1 MFDKL
6 LEVLHGRKVS
16 AQPVTAPLRWIVL
29 DTETSGLSLWKDHL
43 ISIAAVAVVS
53 EPGFRRAR
61 IVLADRFEVIL
72 HQARPTRRKDNILI
86 HHIGVDAQRTGQ
98 DPVESL
104 GRFAVWMGDAPVFAF
119 HAPFDR
125 AMIARAFKSQDLPAM
140 RNTWVDVAAMA
151 SWIRRDTVS
160 VSLDDRLREFG
171 LECFERHQASADM
184 FATAELLLRMLPDVR
199 KQTASF
205 NEMVRFCADNARP
218 VL

>member
-6 LEVLHGRKVS
+6 IEAFHGRKGPEQ
-16 AQPVTAPLRWIVL
+16 ATDNPRRWIVL
-29 DTETSGLSLWKDHL
+29 DTETTGLSLWKDHL

-53 EPGFRRAR
+53 DSGMQRAR

-72 HQARPTRRKDNILI
+72 QQAKPTHRKDNILI
-86 HHIGVDAQRTGQ
+86 HHIGVGAQRTGQ
-98 DPVESL
+98 DPAQSL
-104 GRFAVWMGDAPVFAF
+104 GRFAAWVGDAPVFAF

-125 AMIARAFKSQDLPAM
+125 AMIAKAFKSQNLPAM
-140 RNTWVDVAAMA
+140 RNVWVDVAAMA
-151 SWIRRDTVS
+151 SWIQRDTAS

-199 KQTASF
+199 KQTDSF
-205 NEMVRFCADNARP
+205 TGMVRACADNARP